1 MPNDNNFLNILTMLE
16 AVLEKLPATI
26 GKKMKE
32 EITILKELVME
43 QRPPRFMVVGRRGA
57 GKSSLL
63 NAIFGEKV
71 AAVGSVT
78 STTGESMWYT
88 WKTSRGQI
96 ELLDTRGLGDNTKP
110 ESANF
115 KDAIDDI
122 NVAVNTVFPD
132 ALLFLCKAKEVDSRI
147 ADDLLNVNTI
157 INHIK
162 SKHAYAPPV
171 VGIVTQVDELDPL
184 SDSEPPFQK
193 KSKNIAE
200 SVQTLEAAFKSK
212 EIDLMQIIPTSSYAE
227 YDETGKQI
235 FTKFWNIDKLVEYII
250 DHIPREAQI
259 QFARM
264 SAIKSA
270 QEKSCRVLIHSTATI
285 CAGIA
290 AIPIPVADIIPITS
304 AQVGLIISIGYVSGR
319 SLTLGNARDFMAAA
333 GLNVGGAFALREAA
347 RALVKF
353 VFPGG
358 GLVISAGV
366 AYAGTWAIGE
376 AAIAYFVQGKNI
388 DQVKVL
394 IKEVFDKKNTEKSE

>member
-16 AVLEKLPATI
+16 AVLENLPAAI

-122 NVAVNTVFPD
+122 NVAVNKVFPD

-394 IKEVFDKKNTEKSE
+394 MKEVFDMKNTEKSE